1 MNFILSVVGTLRSS
15 GFVYKKD
22 LSGSYVKNRW
32 KEKKCQSRETS
43 TEMIPGLQVRDDGGF
58 DYILEIKIRK
68 KWKFSSIRGSSF

>member
-1 MNFILSVVGTLRSS
+1 M
-15 GFVYKKD
+15 
-22 LSGSYVKNRW
+22 KNRW